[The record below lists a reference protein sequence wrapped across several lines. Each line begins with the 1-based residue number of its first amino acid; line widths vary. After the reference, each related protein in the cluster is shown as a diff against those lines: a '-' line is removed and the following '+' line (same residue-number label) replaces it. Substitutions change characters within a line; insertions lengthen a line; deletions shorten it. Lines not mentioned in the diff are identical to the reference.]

1 MNAPVAGDGSAS
13 AGMAYSFRLGHTV
26 GVAGTNCGPQSS
38 LRVTLRLMSEI
49 NQLYRDYKRS
59 ICYKNEVLLLP
70 TVEGDVFF
78 YR

>member
-1 MNAPVAGDGSAS
+1 
-13 AGMAYSFRLGHTV
+13 
-26 GVAGTNCGPQSS
+26 